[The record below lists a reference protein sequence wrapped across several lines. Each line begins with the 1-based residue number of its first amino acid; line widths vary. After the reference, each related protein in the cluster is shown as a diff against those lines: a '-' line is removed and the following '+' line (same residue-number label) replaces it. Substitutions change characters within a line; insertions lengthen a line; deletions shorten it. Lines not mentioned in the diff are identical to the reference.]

1 MRVTLAELAHLLEGT
16 VVGDAQTIIHGMAP
30 LEQAQA
36 GDLTFVAEGKHI
48 ARLANSHAAAVLVD
62 LRMPVDRPA
71 IRILD
76 PFLGF
81 IHLLEHFFPPQRPTW
96 GVDPRA
102 VLGPEVELGQRVNI
116 GPYAVIG
123 RGTRLGDNVTVYPGT
138 YIGETCNIGAD
149 CILYANVSLY
159 HHVCLGRGVIV
170 HSGAVI
176 GADGFGFY
184 PLPDGSYRKIPQ
196 VGRVVIGDGVE
207 IGANTCIDRATMGD
221 TVVEAGTKLDNL
233 VQVGHNTTIGA
244 HTALAGQVGLAG
256 SVQIGPR
263 VRIGGQAGIADH
275 VTVGE
280 GASIAAGSG
289 VAYDIAP
296 GATVFGAPAIAGSA
310 AKRMH
315 FYSLRLGELFQQV
328 KQLQRRLEQ
337 LEGREKPW

>member
-16 VVGDAQTIIHGMAP
+16 VVGDGQTIIRGIAP
-30 LEQAQA
+30 LEQAQS

-48 ARLANSHAAAVLVD
+48 SKLANSRAAAVLVD

-71 IRILD
+71 IRVTA
-76 PFLGF
+76 PFVGF
-81 IHLLEHFFPPQRPTW
+81 ISLLEHFFPPQRPTW

-102 VLGPEVELGQRVNI
+102 VLSPEVELGQGVNI
-116 GPYAVIG
+116 GPYTVIG
-123 RGTRLGDNVTVYPGT
+123 QGTRLGDGVTVYPGT
-138 YIGETCNIGAD
+138 YIGEACNVGAD

-196 VGRVVIGDGVE
+196 IGRVVIGDGVE
-207 IGANTCIDRATMGD
+207 IGANTCIDRATVGD
-221 TVVEAGTKLDNL
+221 TIIEAGTKLDNL
-233 VQVGHNTTIGA
+233 VQVGHNSTIGA
-244 HTALAGQVGLAG
+244 HTTLAGQVGLAG
-256 SVQIGPR
+256 SVHIGPR

-337 LEGREKPW
+337 LEGREKPR